1 MSKLRILVVTTSY
14 PVSAGSISG
23 IFVKN
28 LVRSMVKKADITV
41 VTPADGGEKKGTPN
55 SLEKI
60 LLCRYAPRRFQVLAH
75 EPGGIPAKIRN
86 DRKQL
91 FFVPLL
97 LTSMIWRVLFESRK
111 HDIIFC
117 NWAITGFLVILL
129 KVVVKK
135 PIVTTLRGE
144 DVKLQSTNENQW
156 LLKVCLKYSDKVVLV
171 SNEMCEQLAK
181 EYPQYADKMLTI
193 CNGVD
198 LSFVDRSCQI
208 DAVDST
214 LRLVTV
220 GSLIPRK
227 NHAHILQ
234 ALLALKEMGGRF
246 RLDIIGDGEELEAL
260 IGQAAKYMISESV
273 VFHGTLVPEDVAD
286 LLSRAHIFLTASLHE
301 GRPNAVLEAMAV
313 GLCVLASDISGHR
326 ELIND
331 SKCGELF
338 DLSGSGPLFDKLY
351 ALIQNPNKIRE
362 YGYSGKQ
369 YILNSSFSWDGC
381 ADTYLDLFHELIRSK
396 LVDQSG

>member
-14 PVSAGSISG
+14 PVSTGSISG

-28 LVRSMVKKADITV
+28 LVRSMVKKADVTV
-41 VTPADGGEKKGTPN
+41 VTPADKGEKNGIIN
-55 SLEKI
+55 SPEKI
-60 LLCRYAPRRFQVLAH
+60 SLCRYAPRKFRSLAH

-97 LTSMIWRVLFESRK
+97 MISMIWRIFLESK
-111 HDIIFC
+111 KNDIIFC
-117 NWAITGFLVILL
+117 NWAITGFMVIFL
-129 KVVVKK
+129 KAAIKK
-135 PIVTTLRGE
+135 PIVTALRGE
-144 DVKLQSTNENQW
+144 DVKLQSTSKNQW
-156 LLKVCLKYSDKVVLV
+156 LLKICLKYSDQIVLV
-171 SNEMCEQLAK
+171 SNEMREQLAK
-181 EYPQYADKMLTI
+181 EYPQYADKMQTI

-198 LSFVDRSCQI
+198 LSFIDRECQLN
-208 DAVDST
+208 AVDST

-227 NHAHILQ
+227 NHTHILQ
-234 ALLALKEMGGRF
+234 ALSTLKEMGGHF
-246 RLDIIGDGEELEAL
+246 RLDIIGDGEELNAL
-260 IGQAAKYMISESV
+260 VDQSIKYKISESV
-273 VFHGTLVPEDVAD
+273 IFHGTLAPENVAD
-286 LLSRAHIFLTASLHE
+286 LLSGAHIFLAASLHE

-313 GLCVLASDISGHR
+313 GLCVLASDIGGHR

-338 DLSGSGPLFDKLY
+338 DLASSEPLVEKLY
-351 ALIQNPNKIRE
+351 ALIQNPNEIRK

-381 ADTYLDLFHELIRSK
+381 ADTYLDLFHGLTRP
-396 LVDQSG
+396 